1 MKYNFIAQI
10 LLILLSFR
18 VISLRNIILILNKIL
33 IIDFI

>member
-18 VISLRNIILILNKIL
+18 VISQGNIILILNKIL
-33 IIDFI
+33 IIDFK